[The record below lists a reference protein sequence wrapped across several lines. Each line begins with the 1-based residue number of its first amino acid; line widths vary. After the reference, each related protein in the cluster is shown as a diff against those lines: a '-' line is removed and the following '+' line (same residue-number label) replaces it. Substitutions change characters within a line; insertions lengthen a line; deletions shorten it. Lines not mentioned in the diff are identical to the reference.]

1 MTWSKYLPVIKI
13 LLKIYISADQSL
25 AMNSIDFQKGNVA
38 KKTGYSFSFD
48 TIGGRIRNSTKNN
61 VPAKDLAE
69 TLLQDSTVKEL
80 LSREDFH
87 LSMDSKFNLSIK
99 SLPKEVEVSAEMAEA
114 SGQ

>member
-1 MTWSKYLPVIKI
+1 MTWAKYLPVIKI
-13 LLKIYISADQSL
+13 LLKKSLSADQSL

>member
-1 MTWSKYLPVIKI
+1 MTWGKYLPVIKI
-13 LLKIYISADQSL
+13 LLKKSLTADQSL

-61 VPAKDLAE
+61 IPAKDLADI
-69 TLLQDSTVKEL
+69 LLQDSTVKEL

-87 LSMDSKFNLSIK
+87 FSMDSKFNLAIK
-99 SLPKEVEVSAEMAEA
+99 NLPKEVEVPAELAEA
-114 SGQ
+114 TEQ